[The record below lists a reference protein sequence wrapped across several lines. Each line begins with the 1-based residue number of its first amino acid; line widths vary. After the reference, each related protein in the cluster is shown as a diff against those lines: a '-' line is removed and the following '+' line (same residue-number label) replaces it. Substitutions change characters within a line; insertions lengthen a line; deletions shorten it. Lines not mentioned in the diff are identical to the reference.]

1 MSDFRTHRELEVWKK
16 AMNFVIEVYRKTS
29 EFPKSEV
36 YGLTSQLRRASVSI
50 PSNLA
55 ESAARNGNKEFM
67 QFLNITQGSISELD
81 TQLELAYRLEYINK
95 QDCSN
100 LINRLTEI
108 SKMLYGLI
116 KTLK

>member
-1 MSDFRTHRELEVWKK
+1 MADHRPHRELEVWKK
-16 AMNFVIEVYRKTS
+16 AMDFVEVYSITS

-55 ESAARNGNKEFM
+55 EGAGRKGNKEFM
-67 QFLNITQGSISELD
+67 QFLNIAQGSISELD
-81 TQLELAYRLEYINK
+81 TQLELAYHLEYINK
-95 QDCSN
+95 QDSSN

-108 SKMLYGLI
+108 SKMLYGLA
-116 KTLK
+116 KALK